1 VTISCNVDY
10 IYGNRPEITVNTVRN
25 QIDYMLINKKY
36 QKSIREVAAY
46 PSADKGSDQD
56 KDSDRNIQIQRGT
69 GYKQKQKQG
78 I

>member
-1 VTISCNVDY
+1 
-10 IYGNRPEITVNTVRN
+10 
-25 QIDYMLINKKY
+25 MLINKRY